1 MTRSTGRSGASSPS
15 IHRRHS
21 RRACGHGL
29 RTSRRRPCGGPTG
42 SGRRSGRRRRW
53 CSPWPCSGRRRRTRR
68 SSRPPWSP
76 RPGTQR
82 LRRPAPYACGRN
94 GPPPI
99 DRSRSPPSRLS
110 RPEGGS
116 PAHFRQRQRPGP
128 HGSRGWCSRRASWER
143 SASSSRWPAIS
154 RSSSPCRQERA
165 LLSPPGIRRPSSSF
179 PLSRPEGGGAVLSRP
194 AARLKMKHGPFGAP
208 TPAPQSSAA
217 AGPAHGSRRPWCS
230 LRLRLG
236 EAGSASHTAARF
248 SGGVLTGP
256 RSAPIVTPNPYRVG
270 ANVSRCDSPCRPPPL
285 RPPRPPAAPFNLF
298 GRRSA
303 SPAAWPYRRCTRHRD
318 DGARVHCSAL

>member
-128 HGSRGWCSRRASWER
+128 PRFTRVVFSEGELGALRQLLTLARDQPIVFPV
-143 SASSSRWPAIS
+143 SA
-154 RSSSPCRQERA
+154 
-165 LLSPPGIRRPSSSF
+165 
-179 PLSRPEGGGAVLSRP
+179 GART
-194 AARLKMKHGPFGAP
+194 PF
-208 TPAPQSSAA
+208 A
-217 AGPAHGSRRPWCS
+217 AG
-230 LRLRLG
+230 
-236 EAGSASHTAARF
+236 
-248 SGGVLTGP
+248 
-256 RSAPIVTPNPYRVG
+256 
-270 ANVSRCDSPCRPPPL
+270 D
-285 RPPRPPAAPFNLF
+285 PPAELVIPPIAIEPAVELAIPSITIEPLNLTLLKT
-298 GRRSA
+298 GE
-303 SPAAWPYRRCTRHRD
+303 
-318 DGARVHCSAL
+318 GE